1 MNSQSPFSMIFR
13 ESAYAVFLRN
23 PRYLSS
29 CLGICSSLRI
39 WRKDEEFRKR
49 DPRSRF
55 VSVENS
61 GGYGVDPIQGIFI
74 YQYNSVEDG
83 SWDQIQFVRF
93 LSQGNPV
100 ERHLRA
106 PTVDKTA

>member
-1 MNSQSPFSMIFR
+1 MNSQSPFSMISR

-23 PRYLSS
+23 PRYFSS
-29 CLGICSSLRI
+29 CLGICSSLRL

-61 GGYGVDPIQGIFI
+61 GRYGVDPIQGIFI

-83 SWDQIQFVRF
+83 PWDHIQIVRF